1 MKTGIKIVLLSA
13 LVAIASVS
21 CKKEKIEPDNVP
33 QKPEAGIYQLA
44 LIETSD
50 IHGTIVETD
59 TGGNHFRMAYV
70 ADKVKD
76 IRGHGTLYSKERL
89 LLLDGGDIYQG
100 TAFSNLQLGKP
111 VSIAMDMMGYDA
123 VTVGNHDF
131 DWGFEET
138 VDPDGTLREYERGG
152 RQWSNEV
159 PVVCA
164 NLYQNGS
171 RTAMTKDYVI
181 VEKTAVNSKGG
192 TVKVK
197 VGIVGFA
204 LDYSSSIL
212 ASQFAGKGYSIS
224 ENYSTANGIAA
235 ELEASGRCDATILLT
250 HGEAEWTASQL
261 GEGSAFD
268 LVLGGHT
275 HVASAG
281 QTEWGLVYAQTGPR
295 LENYA
300 FANLKFCVDDD
311 GNVSFLSV
319 GDQQTVSVDDTRN
332 IHTYEGQNAED
343 LDSDILSLSNE
354 ALASVNE
361 EFAKVIGYID
371 SEASTYYIAGSS
383 DRASNMSNWMCDITC
398 RIGEANVAFVNS
410 GGVRTYISRN
420 GQPTRDFTVADIY
433 EIFPFNNKIYVFSLT
448 YAELLRIFEYS
459 MTSTGMTVFSHM
471 TGIDCRFT
479 RSEEQTS
486 SSGTTYRTYAVHS
499 LTKDGTVIYQDNTW
513 VGDWA
518 SRSVTVAVSEFV
530 ATTLRA
536 DSYTGLAN
544 PLVDWIGTQRLLFN
558 DLIDNENAIRVL
570 QAEAATSGGLLHIDT
585 APHFILYG
593 E

>member
-1 MKTGIKIVLLSA
+1 VKTGIKIVLLSA

-50 IHGTIVETD
+50 IHGAIVETD
-59 TGGNHFRMAYV
+59 TGGDHFRMAYV

-76 IRGHGTLYSKERL
+76 IRGHGSVYNKERL

-100 TAFSNLQLGKP
+100 TALSNLQMGKP
-111 VSIAMDMMGYDA
+111 ISIAMAMMGYDA

-138 VDPDGTLREYERGG
+138 VDGDGTLRDYERGG
-152 RQWSNEV
+152 RLCSNEV

-181 VEKTAVNSKGG
+181 VEKTAVSSKGG

-204 LDYSSSIL
+204 PDYSSSIL

-224 ENYSTANGIAA
+224 ENYSIVNGIAS
-235 ELEASGRCDATILLT
+235 ELETSGRCDATILLT
-250 HGEAEWTASQL
+250 HGEAEWAAGQL
-261 GEGSAFD
+261 GEGTVFD

-275 HVASAG
+275 HVPSAG
-281 QTEWGLVYAQTGPR
+281 RTEWGLVYAQAGPR

-300 FANLKFCVDDD
+300 FANLKFIVDDD
-311 GNVSFLSV
+311 GNISFSSV
-319 GDQQTVSVDDTRN
+319 GDQQTVSVDDTRDM
-332 IHTYEGQNAED
+332 HAYEGQNAED
-343 LDSDILSLSNE
+343 LDGDILALSNE
-354 ALASVNE
+354 AMSAATE
-361 EFAKVIGYID
+361 EFDEVIGYINT
-371 SEASTYYIAGSS
+371 EASTYYIAGSD
-383 DRASNMSNWMCDITC
+383 DRASNMSNWMCDITR
-398 RIGEANVAFVNS
+398 RIGEADVAFVNS

-420 GQPTRDFTVADIY
+420 GQATRNITVADIY
-433 EIFPFNNKIYVFSLT
+433 EIFPFNNPIYVYRLT
-448 YAELLRIFEYS
+448 YSELLQIFEYS

-479 RSEEQTS
+479 RSEEHTTS
-486 SSGTTYRTYAVHS
+486 SGSTYRTYAVHS
-499 LTKDGTVIYQDNTW
+499 LTKDGTVIYQDDTW

-530 ATTLRA
+530 ATTLRT
-536 DSYTGLAN
+536 DSYTGLSN
-544 PLVDWIGTQRLLFN
+544 PLLDWNNTERLVLN
-558 DLIDNENAIRVL
+558 ELIDNENAVRVL
-570 QAEAATSGGLLHIDT
+570 RAEAATSGGLLYIDT
-585 APHFILYG
+585 APHFILY
-593 E
+593 EE